1 MCILPSLQVAA
12 HRTDLFKAQHAMS
25 AHVRPPWAVNS
36 AVQQLA
42 SVVNLS
48 DPFETRPGAPP
59 APPAAVINTASSNVF
74 FLGVMFGMEDAPQN
88 TEIKTAVQLYARR
101 DPSTSQVWVLSR
113 YTQTVQRSQAHQA
126 LISTGVA
133 DPFPPLAPFSLTWC
147 VWDTLANFLNTTSP
161 ALQQR
166 HFRTVPNPVY
176 GKLPDQHAFFTG
188 TWRASRHPV
197 HVDKMRS
204 YGVLAWTLNAAVV
217 QLGVAGVPTL
227 NTPQQQQWFERTAV
241 RSE

>member
-1 MCILPSLQVAA
+1 
-12 HRTDLFKAQHAMS
+12 MS
-25 AHVRPPWAVNS
+25 APARPPWALNS
-36 AVQQLA
+36 AVEPLA

-48 DPFETRPGAPP
+48 DPFETRPAAPP
-59 APPAAVINTASSNVF
+59 VPPAALIDAASGDVI
-74 FLGVMFGMEDAPQN
+74 FLGVVFGIEDAPQN

-113 YTQTVQRSQAHQA
+113 YIQTVQRSQVHQA

-133 DPFPPLAPFSLTWC
+133 DPFPPLPPSSLTWC

-188 TWRASRHPV
+188 IWRTSRHPV
-197 HVDKMRS
+197 HGDKMRS

-217 QLGVAGVPTL
+217 QLGVAGLPTL
-227 NTPQQQQWFERTAV
+227 NPSQQQQWFERTAV
-241 RSE
+241 RSQ